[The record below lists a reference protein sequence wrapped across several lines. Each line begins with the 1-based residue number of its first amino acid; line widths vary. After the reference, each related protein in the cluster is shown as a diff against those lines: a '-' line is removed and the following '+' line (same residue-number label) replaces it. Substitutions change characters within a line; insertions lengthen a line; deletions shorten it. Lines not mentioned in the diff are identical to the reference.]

1 MPEDAVSEDR
11 DRELDTYPMRVVTRL
26 TGLTAERLR
35 AWETRHG
42 AVTPS
47 RTAGGSRRYTEAD
60 VERLRWL
67 RRATEEGHRI
77 GDLAGLD
84 LDALRQRLACDVD
97 AGEERRFDEMLA
109 AVDALDAGTLRR
121 LLETRARELG
131 PVEFALEEALPL
143 AAAIGERWAEG
154 RTSVAAEHRATNVLR
169 SILVESV
176 EIGVDDGL
184 GPRVVFASPEGERH
198 DLGVLAAAIAAR
210 AFGAQPIFVGA
221 DVPIADLVE
230 STVAARAQ
238 ALALGFAVSP
248 PETVESILRDVRRAL
263 PEEVAL
269 WIGGKGIVGCP
280 PLRGVDRIENAKR
293 LEGFVLQARRSE
305 DREGAR

>member
-1 MPEDAVSEDR
+1 MPEEAVSEDR
-11 DRELDTYPMRVVTRL
+11 DQELDTYPMRVVTRL